1 MFDGPRA
8 VLPVPP
14 GDDFAVQLLFG
25 SHGVRCG
32 LPALGHHA
40 AIAGRAGPCT
50 PQRPAG
56 GRGRGRAEGLR
67 PPPRLRSALLRGPGA
82 TRARPAAA
90 PKLREPNARAAAPR
104 SPPPLLKPPP
114 GAAGS
119 ARGWERRGGG
129 GRKGGSLSAGRAH
142 AALWKAGKVRAVIF
156 VCLFIY
162 FPGGKSSARC
172 CPERAGEAAEG
183 GGWNSGAVVL
193 CGSRARCRWVNCGNT
208 EL

>member
-129 GRKGGSLSAGRAH
+129 EGRGVLFLLEERTQPCGKRGRCALLFLFAYLFIFPEERALRDAALSAQERRRRGEDGTLGLWCCVAPGLG
-142 AALWKAGKVRAVIF
+142 AAG
-156 VCLFIY
+156 
-162 FPGGKSSARC
+162 
-172 CPERAGEAAEG
+172 
-183 GGWNSGAVVL
+183 
-193 CGSRARCRWVNCGNT
+193 
-208 EL
+208 

>member
-67 PPPRLRSALLRGPGA
+67 PPPRLRSALLRGPEA

-90 PKLREPNARAAAPR
+90 PELREPNARAAAPR

-119 ARGWERRGGG
+119 ARGWKGGGKGGFSERGGCW
-129 GRKGGSLSAGRAH
+129 KSAGCFVESGESAH
-142 AALWKAGKVRAVIF
+142 HYIY
-156 VCLFIY
+156 LFIY
-162 FPGGKSSARC
+162 LFSLRK
-172 CPERAGEAAEG
+172 E
-183 GGWNSGAVVL
+183 L
-193 CGSRARCRWVNCGNT
+193 CAM
-208 EL
+208 LP